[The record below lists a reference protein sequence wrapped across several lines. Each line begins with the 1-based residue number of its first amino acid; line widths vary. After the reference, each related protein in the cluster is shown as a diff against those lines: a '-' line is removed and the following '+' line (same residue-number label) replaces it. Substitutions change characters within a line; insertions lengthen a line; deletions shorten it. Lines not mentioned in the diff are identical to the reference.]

1 MTPAQAGGSPGCR
14 CAPSGLRGLRVRLRF
29 APLICD
35 NVSLITLCSLLLTAR
50 CAWSISRISLAHRGG
65 ASRGD
70 PEGGARRGVPGAV
83 GYRAAGGPRDP
94 LLRVTMTRAANKVA
108 ARSRRECRTTARTGP
123 GRKSPRWSA
132 ARRASPSLGTR
143 GASTRRLRAGHGT
156 RTRMP
161 RTHPMRLPALPTSSI
176 GVGKRKCSAQRAEGD
191 KEREEDEVG
200 DEKVTN
206 SS

>member
-35 NVSLITLCSLLLTAR
+35 NLSLITLCSLLLTAR

-83 GYRAAGGPRDP
+83 CYRAAGGPRDP

-108 ARSRRECRTTARTGP
+108 ARSRRECRTTASTGP

-143 GASTRRLRAGHGT
+143 GASQAPACRSWHAN
-156 RTRMP
+156 P
-161 RTHPMRLPALPTSSI
+161 DASQASDAPVALPTPST
-176 GVGKRKCSAQRAEGD
+176 GVDNESVRRDAPREG
-191 KEREEDEVG
+191 EGEGRG
-200 DEKVTN
+200 
-206 SS
+206 